1 MLTQEINLKIHEEAD
16 LYSPYDPSGVH
27 LSEDVIAYF
36 SRCYLETHEKDK
48 EKVLLR
54 IESDTPVARKT
65 VEERIRAHFGREL
78 KIARRS
84 LKILMMKEICIGFLG
99 LMVLSLWLMLSAKS
113 GGLHVEV
120 LSMIAG
126 VSIWEATNLAIIQ
139 HPALYK
145 VKKEFEYL
153 QNAEIHISDPVSGG
167 GPSE

>member
-54 IESDTPVARKT
+54 IESDTLVDRKT

-120 LSMIAG
+120 LFMIAG

>member
-1 MLTQEINLKIHEEAD
+1 MD
-16 LYSPYDPSGVH
+16 
-27 LSEDVIAYF
+27 
-36 SRCYLETHEKDK
+36 
-48 EKVLLR
+48 
-54 IESDTPVARKT
+54 RKT

-153 QNAEIHISDPVSGG
+153 QNAEIQISDPVSGSD
-167 GPSE
+167 PIE